1 MSNVCLYAFELDWDL
16 LRWYKL
22 FLQIEDLI
30 HVLSFN
36 PGNRFLVYQEH
47 YAITQTLKVVSATQ
61 SKFPQSAHGTK
72 MRGSLEAVL
81 FQSLVDSIC
90 KVVRDKSEV
99 KDTNKLILNSE
110 IVRLDVLVNQTN
122 AVDLLKCFQHLL
134 TNNF

>member
-1 MSNVCLYAFELDWDL
+1 
-16 LRWYKL
+16 
-22 FLQIEDLI
+22 
-30 HVLSFN
+30 
-36 PGNRFLVYQEH
+36 
-47 YAITQTLKVVSATQ
+47 
-61 SKFPQSAHGTK
+61 

-81 FQSLVDSIC
+81 LKSLVDSIC

-99 KDTNKLILNSE
+99 KDANKLILNSE

>member
-1 MSNVCLYAFELDWDL
+1 
-16 LRWYKL
+16 
-22 FLQIEDLI
+22 
-30 HVLSFN
+30 
-36 PGNRFLVYQEH
+36 
-47 YAITQTLKVVSATQ
+47 
-61 SKFPQSAHGTK
+61 